1 MMSNGHAHDTHL
13 KLNLDERS
21 PDDGMTEIAYVK
33 GAFFLKTL
41 EAAVGRENFDVF
53 LKEYFNTYKFQT
65 LTTEDF
71 VAYLEENLLQKQ
83 AVEFNTNEWIYQEG
97 IPENHAK
104 VNSSRFESIQQY
116 AIDLKENGTSLPKNL
131 KRENHITQE
140 WLAFIR
146 NFDGQLDPEKMQSI
160 DKQLNFKGSG
170 NAEIMAE
177 WFVLGIQSG
186 YLDIR
191 ESMAAFLTKMGRRKF
206 LSPIYVALAKTEDN
220 KNWALEVY
228 KNARPNYHAVSSG
241 TIDEILGI
249 GK

>member
-1 MMSNGHAHDTHL
+1 M
-13 KLNLDERS
+13 
-21 PDDGMTEIAYVK
+21 
-33 GAFFLKTL
+33 KT
-41 EAAVGRENFDVF
+41 
-53 LKEYFNTYKFQT
+53 
-65 LTTEDF
+65 
-71 VAYLEENLLQKQ
+71 
-83 AVEFNTNEWIYQEG
+83 
-97 IPENHAK
+97 
-104 VNSSRFESIQQY
+104 
-116 AIDLKENGTSLPKNL
+116 NGTAIPKEL

-191 ESMAAFLTKMGRRKF
+191 ESMAAFLTKVGRRKF
-206 LSPIYVALAKTEDN
+206 LSPIYTALAKTEDN

-228 KNARPNYHAVSSG
+228 KSARPNYHAVSSG
-241 TIDEILGI
+241 TIDNILGYE
-249 GK
+249 K